1 MTKLKA
7 HIKHLFILILIA
19 GSFYSCSIKKY
30 IPENERLYT
39 GATVEILSD
48 SVIPRE
54 KYLKEELNEVISPE
68 PNSKFLGM
76 YLGLYY
82 HYKNQQ
88 EKPGFINRWLNK
100 KYGEKPVYQ
109 SDVEPSEIKNLL
121 LNRMENRGFFYSS
134 ATSEF
139 NESEQKA
146 SINYTLKAPSPYRM
160 ETYQMDSM
168 PAPIH
173 DEIQKLVDRSRFR
186 KGIRFDLSFMK
197 RERERID
204 FRLKNKGYYNFDDS
218 FLLFEADTNRY
229 DSKRFDLYLKL
240 KQGVPKK
247 SIIPY
252 KISKVNVFPSYEIS
266 DSVQIASNRF
276 NEKNFIQKEM
286 YFKPKY
292 LDPFIKIQEGDFYS
306 PENSRNTARRLS
318 TIGAYKYVN
327 IQYKE
332 IDTLATDSLGLLE
345 ANIYLSPLTKHAFRA
360 ELQVVTKSNN
370 FTGPGL
376 SFTYS
381 NRNVFGGGETFNLTT
396 KFGYET
402 QLGGKQNSGRT
413 SLELGVKNELIFPR
427 VLFPIKIDDDF
438 FEYSIPKTKTS
449 ISLDYLNRTKLY
461 TLLSGTALFGYVWDA
476 NRYVTHEINPIS
488 INYTELTNT
497 TAEFEQILTDN
508 PFLKRSFEQ
517 QFISGLTY
525 SFTYNGMVDA
535 NKAHQ
540 MFLNF
545 KLDVAGNTI
554 SLMDKNENPGASST
568 FLGLEYAQYAKADVD
583 FHYHYNFGRRRNKQT
598 IAARLFAGY
607 GLAYGNSEVVPFVKQ
622 YFAGGPYSVRAF
634 RIRSLGPGTYNA
646 ETDGSNSGNFF
657 DKTGNIRLEANIE
670 YRFPIVSYLKG
681 AIFADAGNI
690 WNSKEN
696 PTFSGKDKF
705 SSNFINELGMGAGFG
720 LRVDIQ
726 SFVIRFDLAAPFHD
740 PSKPEG
746 KRFKFDAGNPILN
759 FAIGYPF

>member
-1 MTKLKA
+1 MLLGVA
-7 HIKHLFILILIA
+7 
-19 GSFYSCSIKKY
+19 FYSCSIRKY

-39 GATVEILSD
+39 GATIEIQSD

-54 KYLKEELNEVISPE
+54 DYLKEELSGVLSPE

-82 HYKNQQ
+82 HYKNQK
-88 EKPGFINRWLNK
+88 EKPGFINRWLNDK
-100 KYGEKPVYQ
+100 FGEEPVYQ
-109 SDVEPSEIKNLL
+109 SDVEANQIKDLL
-121 LNRMENRGFFYSS
+121 LNRLENRGFFYSS
-134 ATSEF
+134 ATSDFE
-139 NESEQKA
+139 ESDQKA
-146 SINYTLKAPSPYRM
+146 SINYTLKVPTPYRM

-173 DEIQKLVDRSRFR
+173 DDIKALVDKSRFR

-204 FRLKNKGYYNFDDS
+204 FNLKNKGYYNFDDS
-218 FLLFEADTNRY
+218 FLIFEADTNRY
-229 DSKRFDLYLKL
+229 DNKRFDLYLKL
-240 KQGVPKK
+240 KNGVPKK
-247 SIIPY
+247 SFIPY
-252 KISKVNVFPSYEIS
+252 KISKINIYPSYEVA
-266 DSVQIASNRF
+266 DSIHTTSERY
-276 NEKNFIQKEM
+276 NEKNYIQKEV

-292 LDPFIKIQEGDFYS
+292 LDPFIKIEEGEFYS
-306 PENSRNTARRLS
+306 PDNSRNTARRLS

-345 ANIYLSPLTKHAFRA
+345 ANIYLSPLTKRAFRA

-376 SFTYS
+376 ALTYS
-381 NRNVFGGGETFNLTT
+381 NRNVFGGGETYNITT
-396 KFGYET
+396 KFGYEA
-402 QLGGKQNSGRT
+402 QLGGGQNAGKT
-413 SLELGVKNELIFPR
+413 SLEIGVKNELIFPR
-427 VLFPIKIDDDF
+427 VLFPIKIDNNF

-476 NRYVTHEINPIS
+476 NRYVTHEINPLS

-497 TAEFEQILTDN
+497 TPEFEQILNDN
-508 PFLKRSFEQ
+508 PFLRRSFEQ

-525 SFTYNGMVDA
+525 GFTYNGMVDA
-535 NKAHQ
+535 DRAHQ
-540 MFLNF
+540 KYLNF
-545 KLDVAGNTI
+545 TLDVAGNTI
-554 SLMDKNENPGASST
+554 SLMDKEETPGAPKT

-583 FHYHYNFGRRRNKQT
+583 IHYHFNFGRRRNKQT

-607 GLAYGNSEVVPFVKQ
+607 GLPYGNSDVVPFVKQ

-646 ETDGSNSGNFF
+646 DEDEDNTGNFF

-690 WNSKEN
+690 WNSEEN
-696 PTFSGKDKF
+696 PTFDGKDKF
-705 SSNFINELGMGAGFG
+705 TSNFINELGMGAGFG

-746 KRFKFDAGNPILN
+746 ERFKFDVAKPILN